1 MTTTIWFPFVLKD
14 MLHEVMSYL
23 IAVIT
28 NENIHLTII
37 GLLFCHLLMGHLSI
51 RDTCLCLQ
59 NKLLAFHISIGTI
72 HKRHR
77 QLGGGRGQNWSK
89 LTTDSTKKLPTW
101 GRGCQKSG
109 KIANVVYGWSLNAYV
124 YQFIFSDVRT
134 RHLCGS

>member
-59 NKLLAFHISIGTI
+59 NKLLAFHISIGAI
-72 HKRHR
+72 HKICWNI
-77 QLGGGRGQNWSK
+77 LGGGRRVSNSEVARYYWVKIRQIRVK
-89 LTTDSTKKLPTW
+89 IPTW
-101 GRGCQKSG
+101 GRGYQKRPKKFRRLLWTG
-109 KIANVVYGWSLNAYV
+109 LNLLKIDLAK
-124 YQFIFSDVRT
+124 
-134 RHLCGS
+134 